1 MNSTISILG
10 LYNADPS
17 LFDEMQ
23 LPEAIDRET
32 VVNGILLKC
41 SELEILYPEPAY
53 MKNAIRIWSAYRVT
67 VWQSLYDTTQYDYNP
82 IWNKDGTVTE
92 TERRNKD
99 GTATETKSRNTSS
112 SASGSG
118 TGQQAVKAF
127 NESNWAD
134 HTKNTSTSKADSKE
148 TEGITSEAASNE
160 TEGITRERREKGN
173 IGVTTTQQM
182 IKEEREISEFNVI
195 QYIIDDFQNEFCVQI
210 Y

>member
-1 MNSTISILG
+1 MNSTLSILG

-17 LFDEMQ
+17 LFDDMK
-23 LPEAIDRET
+23 LPEALDRKT
-32 VVNGILLKC
+32 VINGILLKC
-41 SELEILYPEPAY
+41 SELEVLYPDAAY
-53 MKNAIRIWSAYRVT
+53 MKNALRIWSAYRVT

-82 IWNKDGTVTE
+82 IWNKDGTITE
-92 TERRNKD
+92 TE
-99 GTATETKSRNTSS
+99 SRNTSS
-112 SASGSG
+112 KASGSG

-134 HTKNTSTSKADSKE
+134 HTKNTSTSQASS
-148 TEGITSEAASNE
+148 SEN
-160 TEGITRERREKGN
+160 EGITRERREQGN

-182 IKEEREISEFNVI
+182 IREERDISEFNVI